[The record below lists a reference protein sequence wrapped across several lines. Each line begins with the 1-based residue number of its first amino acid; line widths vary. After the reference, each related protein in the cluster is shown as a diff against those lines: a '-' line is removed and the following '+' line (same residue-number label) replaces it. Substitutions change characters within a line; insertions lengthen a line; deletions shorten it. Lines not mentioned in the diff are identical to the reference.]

1 MENKNSITSSFGV
14 ILYRYKDDREDKI
27 RSITPLSYAQK
38 KKNVFSKVRA
48 DTCVVRDNVEW
59 ISFVNFPLLRNISV
73 SGDTNLE
80 VYSFS
85 TMDTF
90 HLYGA
95 NIVFFN
101 KKNNRNI
108 GVAAFNCKSLSISPS
123 SINVQSSSNSE
134 SWVSLFGDFSKYN
147 NMFIRADKI
156 AGKLVS
162 FRSDKVVLEASDR
175 ISFDTSFGRIEQAVL
190 LSPVIVFDRC
200 SFIGKDLSLAS
211 CSSPNFISSSWEVE
225 NSVPYKEGI
234 IFKNKYGVFLDDT
247 TFAEHP
253 YRKSNFVTMN
263 YGKSSVKKLVK

>member
-1 MENKNSITSSFGV
+1 MENKNSITNSFGV
-14 ILYRYKDDREDKI
+14 ILYKYKDDREDKI
-27 RSITPLSYAQK
+27 RSITPLNYALK
-38 KKNVFSKVRA
+38 KKNVFSKVKG

-59 ISFVNFPLLRNISV
+59 ISFVNFPLLRNIAV
-73 SGDTNLE
+73 SGDTKLE
-80 VYSFS
+80 VYSLPI
-85 TMDTF
+85 MDTF

-101 KKNNRNI
+101 RKNNRNT
-108 GVAAFNCKSLSISPS
+108 GLAAFNCKSLSITPS
-123 SINVQSSSNSE
+123 SINVQSSSDQD
-134 SWVSLFGDFSKYN
+134 SWVSLSGDFSKYN
-147 NMFIRADKI
+147 IFIKADKI
-156 AGKLVS
+156 GGKLVS
-162 FRSDKVVLEASDR
+162 FRSDKVVFEASDR
-175 ISFDTSFGRIEQAVL
+175 ISFDTSFGRVDQAVL
-190 LSPVIVFDRC
+190 LSPVIVFDKC

-263 YGKSSVKKLVK
+263 YDKSSVKKLVK

>member
-1 MENKNSITSSFGV
+1 MENKNSITSSLGV
-14 ILYRYKDDREDKI
+14 ILYKYKDDPEDKI
-27 RSITPLSYAQK
+27 RSITPLGYVQK
-38 KKNVFSKVRA
+38 KKKVFSKVKG

-95 NIVFFN
+95 NVKFFN
-101 KKNNRNI
+101 KKNNGYT
-108 GVAAFNCKSLSISPS
+108 GVAAFNCKLLSISPS
-123 SINVQSSSNSE
+123 SINVQSSSDSG
-134 SWVSLFGDFSKYN
+134 SRVSLSGDFSKYN

-162 FRSDKVVLEASDR
+162 FRSDKVVLEAFDR
-175 ISFDTSFGRIEQAVL
+175 ISFDTSFGRVEHAVL
-190 LSPVIVFDRC
+190 LSPIIEFDKC
-200 SFIGKDLSLAS
+200 SFIGKDLSLANS
-211 CSSPNFISSSWEVE
+211 SSPNFVSSSWEVE
-225 NSVPYKEGI
+225 NSVPYKEGV

-247 TFAEHP
+247 TFVEHP
-253 YRKSNFVTMN
+253 YRKSNFITMN
-263 YGKSSVKKLVK
+263 HAKKLVK